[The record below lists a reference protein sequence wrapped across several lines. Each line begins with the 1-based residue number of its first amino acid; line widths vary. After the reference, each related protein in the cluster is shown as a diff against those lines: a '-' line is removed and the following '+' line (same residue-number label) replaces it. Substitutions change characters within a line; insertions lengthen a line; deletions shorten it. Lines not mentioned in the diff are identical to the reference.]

1 MTQDQELFPYYR
13 SPESIRDQQFTH
25 RMRGLDEAE
34 VYEYLD
40 LLADQVR
47 AFQNERAELRA
58 EVERLQNAGPP
69 PVQAETH
76 DINPQAV
83 ILFSQAQQVADQLVE
98 EAVRHARD
106 LMTSARNQQREI
118 LQQAH
123 EAAEAAVRESAAA
136 RADGSVTGYTT
147 PVAEIEYVRTFA
159 HVAQIQLRSVLDAL
173 TEQVDKLGEVPKLDS
188 APAPGQHV
196 DAERLSIESWREFG
210 STVRP

>member
-1 MTQDQELFPYYR
+1 MTQDQKIFPYR

-47 AFQNERAELRA
+47 ASERERAELRA
-58 EVERLQNAGPP
+58 ELERRE
-69 PVQAETH
+69 ETP

-106 LMTSARNQQREI
+106 LMISARNQQREI
-118 LQQAH
+118 MQRAH
-123 EAAEAAVRESAAA
+123 EAAESAVRESAAT
-136 RADGSVTGYTT
+136 RADGTVTGYTT
-147 PVAEIEYVRTFA
+147 PVPEIEYVRTFA
-159 HVAQIQLRSVLDAL
+159 RVAQIQLRSVLDAL
-173 TEQVDKLGEVPKLDS
+173 TEQVDKLGDMPKLAA
-188 APAPGQHV
+188 APTPGQHL
-196 DAERLSIESWREFG
+196 DEERLSIEPWRDLG
-210 STVRP
+210 STVGR

>member
-1 MTQDQELFPYYR
+1 MTQDQKIFPYR

-47 AFQNERAELRA
+47 ASERERAELRA
-58 EVERLQNAGPP
+58 EIQRRE
-69 PVQAETH
+69 ETP

-106 LMTSARNQQREI
+106 LMISARNQQREI
-118 LQQAH
+118 LQRAH
-123 EAAEAAVRESAAA
+123 EAAESAVRESAAT
-136 RADGSVTGYTT
+136 RADGTVTGYTT
-147 PVAEIEYVRTFA
+147 PVPEIEYVRTFTR
-159 HVAQIQLRSVLDAL
+159 VAQIQLRSVLDAL
-173 TEQVDKLGEVPKLDS
+173 SEQVDKLEDMPKLAA
-188 APAPGQHV
+188 APAPGQHLDV
-196 DAERLSIESWREFG
+196 ERLSIEPLRDSG
-210 STVRP
+210 STVGR